1 MVGSEPWAASIPAYC
16 PTPHWT
22 LPCHRPCGHDCGSP
36 AYLGEEESIPKDHIS
51 ADTAKLKFKNWA
63 GRSRT
68 IELLWGD
75 QVDVQST
82 SDGKAT
88 VKARNVVG
96 TVATKDLGGDP
107 LLEVYFIDV
116 GQGDGVLI
124 VTPDRRHVLIDG
136 GYIRDRQPT
145 GKNAADFV
153 DWKFVK
159 DYRRQR
165 IKLDAMIAS
174 HCDADHY
181 GGLWDLLSTSQ
192 AAKKELDAKGV
203 DVDVLYH
210 AGVSWWKKPGGGRW
224 LGPIKKID
232 GIDYLTQ
239 LMGNKA
245 AVEKALGNQ
254 PGPKLQGEW
263 AKFMRAAVDN
273 GCDIRRLSH
282 YDGWVPGFEPHPTK
296 KKATLEILAPVE
308 YDDGAGKAV
317 VRAYTKSNSQ
327 NTNGHSLLLR
337 LGYGRTRILLTG
349 DLNKRSMTAI
359 LEDINGADLASDVA
373 KGCHHGSDDVSYRFL
388 QAIGASATIISS
400 GDNEGH
406 AHPRPTIVAA
416 SAQTGHVQIDRD
428 EMRTPLV
435 YSTEI
440 SRSVHISELQSIKD
454 HNYSHGGSH
463 ITVELEPGKSVRL
476 HYEVVTAGDFKPKKK
491 RSRRFYNG
499 TRIVDS
505 VTYGLVNVRTDGQK
519 ILCATMNE
527 TKDKW
532 EVETFQS
539 RF

>member
-1 MVGSEPWAASIPAYC
+1 MA
-16 PTPHWT
+16 
-22 LPCHRPCGHDCGSP
+22 
-36 AYLGEEESIPKDHIS
+36 KDYVS
-51 ADTAKLKFKNWA
+51 ADTAKLKFKDWS
-63 GRSRT
+63 GKSRT
-68 IELLWGD
+68 MELLWGD
-75 QVDVQST
+75 QVDVQNT
-82 SDGKAT
+82 SGGKAT
-88 VKARNVVG
+88 VKARGRGG

-107 LLEVYFIDV
+107 LLAVYFIDV

-153 DWKFVK
+153 DWKFVT
-159 DYRRQR
+159 DYRKQR
-165 IKLDAMIAS
+165 IKLDAMLAS

-192 AAKKELDAKGV
+192 AAQKELDAKGV

-224 LGPIKKID
+224 LGPIKKIN
-232 GIDYLTQ
+232 GGYLTQ
-239 LMGNKA
+239 LVGNKT
-245 AVEKALGNQ
+245 AVKKALGNQ

-263 AKFMRAAVDN
+263 AKFMQAAVDN

-282 YDGWVPGFEPHPTK
+282 VDGWVPGFEPHPTK
-296 KKATLEILAPVE
+296 DVATLQILAPVE
-308 YDDGAGKAV
+308 YDDGTGRAV

-337 LGYGRTRILLTG
+337 LDYGHTRILLTG

-359 LEDINGADLASDVA
+359 LEDINRSDLACDVA
-373 KGCHHGSDDVSYRFL
+373 KGCHHGSDDVSYQFL
-388 QAIGASATIISS
+388 QAMGASATIISS
-400 GDNEGH
+400 SDNEGH

-416 SAQTGHVQIDRD
+416 SAQTGQLQIDND
-428 EMRTPLV
+428 EMLTPLV

-440 SRSVHISELQSIKD
+440 SRSIDIGKLLSIKD
-454 HNYSHGGSH
+454 DKYPHGGSN
-463 ITVELEPGKSVRL
+463 IAVELEPKKSAKL
-476 HYEVVTAGDFKPKKK
+476 HYEVVMAGDLNPKKK
-491 RSRRFYNG
+491 SRQFYEG

-505 VTYGLVNVRTDGQK
+505 VTYGLVNVRTDGKK
-519 ILCATMNE
+519 ILCATLNE
-527 TKDKW
+527 KKDKW
-532 EVETFQS
+532 EVESFQS